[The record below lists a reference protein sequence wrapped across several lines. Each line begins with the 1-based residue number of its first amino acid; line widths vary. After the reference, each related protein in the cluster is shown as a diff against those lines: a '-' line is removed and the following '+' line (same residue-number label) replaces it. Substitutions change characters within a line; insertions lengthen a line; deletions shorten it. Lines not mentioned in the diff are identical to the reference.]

1 MFAISVLLTLSAA
14 ALPKIGIGLEGIG
27 GRGLEFVDVMTTSR
41 AWVRL
46 DGSPAKSDQH
56 GWPLEDAR
64 VVVFDMRPTMA
75 WAPPMDDPDA
85 YQIDVSGT
93 YHLRFKG
100 VAEVK
105 PAPEVASDITVVNQ
119 MHDAK
124 TGLTYAD
131 VTLKLGKALMV
142 LDFVGTK
149 GGVKEVKLLRP
160 GYTFTK
166 TPTFHKPFLE
176 ALKPFPVLRFMDW
189 LDTNGNNIF
198 YGDPKNTIDWD
209 QRRLPTDATQASS
222 ETNKYK
228 KGVAWEYVAEL
239 ARVTGK
245 DIWVNVPAPASD
257 AYVRDLAKFLKAS
270 IPAST
275 KVFVEYSNEVWNWGF
290 LQATYN
296 QMAAEAEVKA
306 GNSPLN
312 NDGNAD
318 KFVWRRRRHAKK
330 TVEIGKT
337 FRSVLGE
344 RVRPI
349 MSWWAIQPAE
359 YADMLDWLKTTYG
372 EPKNLID
379 GIAMAPYFNTEK
391 AGPNASV
398 DELIGAMRRSSDE
411 SMNMRRE
418 MIEVAKKYGLE
429 PMCYEGGPDSGGG
442 NPANIANRIRAMRDP
457 RMEELVYRDIKNNW
471 LDQGGGLFMYF
482 TLTSPYSRYGMWG
495 LTDDVTKTNTP
506 KFRAIRRLLA
516 Q

>member
-149 GGVKEVKLLRP
+149 VGVRDVKLLRP

-330 TVEIGKT
+330 TVE
-337 FRSVLGE
+337 
-344 RVRPI
+344 
-349 MSWWAIQPAE
+349 
-359 YADMLDWLKTTYG
+359 
-372 EPKNLID
+372 
-379 GIAMAPYFNTEK
+379 
-391 AGPNASV
+391 
-398 DELIGAMRRSSDE
+398 
-411 SMNMRRE
+411 
-418 MIEVAKKYGLE
+418 
-429 PMCYEGGPDSGGG
+429 
-442 NPANIANRIRAMRDP
+442 
-457 RMEELVYRDIKNNW
+457 
-471 LDQGGGLFMYF
+471 
-482 TLTSPYSRYGMWG
+482 
-495 LTDDVTKTNTP
+495 
-506 KFRAIRRLLA
+506 
-516 Q
+516 